1 MEKDADTS
9 MELIGTDAA
18 GAPLRKVVAAGQD
31 ALQLEGEIRFGGGRV
46 LRTELRRAPRAA
58 AAIAPE
64 DFARFNE
71 MLGDALR
78 RGLPL
83 PDGLRRLCFQSRGGR
98 FRRSV
103 EATASRLEQ
112 GMPLAQALEAEGS
125 AFPPF
130 YGRLL
135 KAGAAAGNLSE
146 VLLNLSRNVRMNVAF
161 RRALLTNVVY
171 PLLLLLF
178 SAAMLIA
185 AGLVLIPQ
193 SFAPVAGSVDMRIP
207 TLTEFMTGQTL
218 QSRVTLAV
226 LALMVLGGALTW
238 MTLRRRLESSRL
250 TDAVA
255 RRLPYFRS
263 FYEAALWSNASDML
277 ALLVRAQTPA
287 PEAFRL
293 AGDALGR
300 PWVSRAME
308 QIAARVER
316 GESAGAAADG
326 LRVVPR
332 RFARALL
339 AADVSGSMD
348 RKLESLAE
356 EYRNEAE
363 RRAENFIR
371 YLPVAAAL
379 AMGLVVLLVAATL
392 LGPYFR
398 FWGAR
403 W

>member
-1 MEKDADTS
+1 MEKDADIS
-9 MELIGTDAA
+9 MELIGYDAA
-18 GAPLRKVVAAGQD
+18 GAPLRKEVPPGQD
-31 ALQLEGEIRFGGGRV
+31 ASLLEGEIRFGGGRV

-58 AAIAPE
+58 RLAPE

-71 MLGDALR
+71 MLSDALR
-78 RGLPL
+78 RRLPL
-83 PDGLRRLCFQSRGGR
+83 PDGLRRLCFQSRRGR

-103 EATASRLEQ
+103 EATAARLEQ
-112 GMPLAQALEAEGS
+112 GMPLAQALEAEGA

-135 KAGAAAGNLSE
+135 KAGTAAGNLSE

-161 RRALLTNVVY
+161 RRALLTNMVY

-178 SAAMLIA
+178 SVAMLIA

-193 SFAPVAGSVDMRIP
+193 SFAPAAGSVDMQIP

-218 QSRVTLAV
+218 QSRVTLAA
-226 LALMVLGGALTW
+226 LALMVLGGALAW

-250 TDAVA
+250 TDSVA
-255 RRLPYFRS
+255 RRLPYFQS

-277 ALLVRAQTPA
+277 ALLVRAQAPA

-300 PWVSRAME
+300 PWVSGAME

-326 LRVVPR
+326 LRMVPR

-339 AADVSGSMD
+339 AADVSGGMD

-379 AMGLVVLLVAATL
+379 AMGALVLLVAVTL

-398 FWGAR
+398 LWGAR